1 MNEYYEAVLTL
12 NELAEK
18 NDWPHE
24 LRFSYLTD
32 GNVEIIRMGEM
43 QLFNDQADNLYYVKK
58 VGDDEIEA
66 PLTVL
71 EFCKRAVGQ
80 LKNTIQNLKL
90 K

>member
-1 MNEYYEAVLTL
+1 MNEYYEAVIAL

-32 GNVEIIRMGEM
+32 GYVEIIQMGEM
-43 QLFNDQADNLYYVKK
+43 QIFNDQNDVLLYLKV
-58 VGDDEIEA
+58 VGDDEIEV

-80 LKNTIQNLKL
+80 LKNTIQSLKL

>member
-1 MNEYYEAVLTL
+1 MNEYYEAVLAL

-24 LRFSYLTD
+24 LRFTYLTD
-32 GNVEIIRMGEM
+32 GNVEIIQMGEM
-43 QLFNDQADNLYYVKK
+43 QIFNDQDDSLYYTKTI
-58 VGDDEIEA
+58 GEDEVEV
-66 PLTVL
+66 PLTVI
-71 EFCKRAVGQ
+71 EFCKRAVGH